1 MTLIYWGDVLTAFVI
16 EEEEG
21 SDWGDVL
28 TAFVIEEEEGS
39 ERRKS
44 KVEVNYSVSV
54 TIVCLLC

>member
-1 MTLIYWGDVLTAFVI
+1 MTLIY
-16 EEEEG
+16 
-21 SDWGDVL
+21 WGDVL